1 MPRPHPGMPCEL
13 RNTILHH
20 VVKVD
25 ASFGSDIQRAVALR
39 SFRRMLTLWKET
51 VEASHMKNKVIITQ
65 S

>member
-1 MPRPHPGMPCEL
+1 MLRPHPGMPCER
-13 RNTILHH
+13 RNTRLHH

-25 ASFGSDIQRAVALR
+25 GSFGSDVQRAVALR
-39 SFRRMLTLWKET
+39 TFRRMLMVWKET